1 MEFAFC
7 FSGTGNATAHRCYG
21 TNDVETAALNIVI
34 GKKTEGSLYPAYIL
48 CREIVVLSAS
58 YIAEYIQ
65 VHFRLDFI
73 KRANTMIPDQT
84 APKNQSNLDP

>member
-1 MEFAFC
+1 MEFAFY

-34 GKKTEGSLYPAYIL
+34 GKTSVKLACIL
-48 CREIVVLSAS
+48 QIFFVVKLLSTS
-58 YIAEYIQ
+58 YIAEYNIQ

-73 KRANTMIPDQT
+73 KGANTMVLDQT